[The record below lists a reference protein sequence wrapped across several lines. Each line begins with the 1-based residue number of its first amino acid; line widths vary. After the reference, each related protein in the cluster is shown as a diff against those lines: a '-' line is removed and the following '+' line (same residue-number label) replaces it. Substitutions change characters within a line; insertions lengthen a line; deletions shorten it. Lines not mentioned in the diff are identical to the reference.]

1 MIDTATARRA
11 VATRVSGRRRSPRSR
26 RLRTLGAAGFAGV
39 SVALL
44 AAEHP
49 DPPPASASRFSANA
63 LVTGLVAVPV
73 RFADPGSAAFL
84 RPGDHID
91 VLAADDSG
99 QASSRSVPDP
109 LVPVASDP
117 GTAAATDVSV
127 LEITGPGIGP
137 TPPRTGSEDTG
148 LVFLAVDNPTAARLA
163 RAAVRG
169 HLSFALHP
177 SPGLAP

>member
-1 MIDTATARRA
+1 MIDTATARRT
-11 VATRVSGRRRSPRSR
+11 VAARVSGRRRSPRSR

-49 DPPPASASRFSANA
+49 DPPSSQVSRFSADA

-99 QASSRSVPDP
+99 PASSHSVPDS
-109 LVPVASDP
+109 LAPVAPDP

-127 LEITGPGIGP
+127 LDITGPDRGP
-137 TPPRTGSEDTG
+137 APARSAPEDGG
-148 LVFLAVDNPTAARLA
+148 LVVLAVDNATAARLA
-163 RAAVRG
+163 RAAVHSR
-169 HLSFALHP
+169 LSYALHP
-177 SPGLAP
+177 PHGLAP